1 MRTVRVWLGRWRT
14 AEILSKN
21 SHLIFYF
28 GFFEKLLISEAMA
41 SVLDGV
47 GRSGGPKE
55 NIMGAIFSF
64 AIASSMSIGPAD
76 FRPTVPVNSPMVR
89 VMEGVFVQSDHEPRV
104 HFFDF
109 EAERPPHMERIAV
122 MSNSGLAVE
131 WYGPCVPLKM
141 TFASLR
147 SADSF
152 DVVDAV
158 VGVVPDDV
166 VGIINDDD
174 GAPLAFVTS
183 HRVDV
188 VGLVVDVPD
197 VGIEVVENFGHSDAT
212 LTVGEDDMVIGIVTV
227 SPRGGF
233 NVFMDHLNPN
243 EASMLL
249 EMYRYPQGGQP
260 GQN

>member
-1 MRTVRVWLGRWRT
+1 
-14 AEILSKN
+14 
-21 SHLIFYF
+21 
-28 GFFEKLLISEAMA
+28 
-41 SVLDGV
+41 
-47 GRSGGPKE
+47 
-55 NIMGAIFSF
+55 MGAIFSF

-122 MSNSGLAVE
+122 MSNSGLAGRMVRT
-131 WYGPCVPLKM
+131 M
-141 TFASLR
+141 R
-147 SADSF
+147 SAENDLRVIAQRPDSF

-197 VGIEVVENFGHSDAT
+197 VGIEVVENFGDSDAS
-212 LTVGEDDMVIGIVTV
+212 LTVGEDEMVIGIVTV
-227 SPRGGF
+227 SPRRWIQC
-233 NVFMDHLNPN
+233 FMDHLDPH

-249 EMYRYPQGGQP
+249 EMYRYPPGWSARSKLNRALWGKRGAGLGGTAP
-260 GQN
+260 LPLFYCFRSLN